1 MEIEIGRGKTARR
14 AYGLD
19 EIAIVPSRRTRDP
32 QDIDISWSLGNLQL
46 DLPCL
51 ASAIDAAVDPKTA
64 GIIGSL
70 GGLAV
75 LNLEGVQTRY
85 EDPGAVFEE
94 IANLPETKATRV
106 MQEIYAEP
114 IKEELIFRRVQDIK
128 DQGVIAA
135 ASLTPQRVERYHR
148 AAIEAGLDVLVIQG
162 TVVSAEHVSRTV
174 DPLNLMEF
182 VPSLNVPVIVGGC
195 ASYSTALHLMRTG
208 AVGVLVGIGP
218 GRICTT
224 RGVLGVGVPQATAIA
239 DAAAARMRHYLETGE
254 YVNVI
259 ADGGMR
265 TGGDVAKA
273 ITCGADAV
281 MLGSAFAKAEEA
293 PGRGYSWGMA
303 TFHPTLPRGTRIST
317 KRVGTLEEILV
328 GPAHENDGTLNL
340 MGALRMSMATT
351 GYQNIKEFQ
360 KAEVMVAP
368 SWQTEGKL
376 EQRSQGVGQGSMT
389 G

>member
-1 MEIEIGRGKTARR
+1 MDIEIGRGKTARR

-32 QDIDISWSLGNLQL
+32 EDVDISWSLGNLSL

-51 ASAIDAAVDPKTA
+51 ASALDAVVDPTTA

-75 LNLEGVQTRY
+75 LNLEGLQTRY
-85 EDPGAVFEE
+85 EDPSPVFEE
-94 IANLPETKATRV
+94 IASLPEHKATRV
-106 MQEIYAEP
+106 MQDIYAEP
-114 IKEELIFRRVQDIK
+114 IKEELIFRRVQEIK
-128 DQGVIAA
+128 DKGVIAA

-148 AAIEAGLDVLVIQG
+148 AAIEAGLDVLVVQG
-162 TVVSAEHVSRTV
+162 TVVSAEHVSRSAE
-174 DPLNLMEF
+174 PLNLMEF
-182 VPSLNVPVIVGGC
+182 VPSLNVPVVVGGC

-208 AVGVLVGIGP
+208 AVGVLVGVGP

-224 RGVLGVGVPQATAIA
+224 RGVIGVGVPQATAVA

-265 TGGDVAKA
+265 TGGEIAKA

-281 MLGSAFAKAEEA
+281 MLGSAFARAEEA

-317 KRVGTLEEILV
+317 RTTGSLEEILV
-328 GPAHENDGTLNL
+328 GPARENDGTLNL
-340 MGALRMSMATT
+340 MGALRTSMATT

-360 KAEVMVAP
+360 KAEVMYAP
-368 SWQTEGKL
+368 SLATEGKT
-376 EQRSQGVGQGSMT
+376 EQRSQGVGMGR
-389 G
+389 

>member
-1 MEIEIGRGKTARR
+1 MDIEIGRGKTARR

-32 QDIDISWSLGNLQL
+32 EDIDISWSLGDLRL

-51 ASAIDAAVDPKTA
+51 ASALDAAVDPATA
-64 GIIGSL
+64 GKIGDL

-75 LNLEGVQTRY
+75 LNLEGLQTRY
-85 EDPGAVFEE
+85 EDPGPVFEE
-94 IANLPETKATRV
+94 IASLPEHKATRM
-106 MQEIYAEP
+106 MQELYAEP
-114 IKEELIFRRVQDIK
+114 IKEELIFRRVQEIK
-128 DQGVIAA
+128 DRGVIAA

-162 TVVSAEHVSRTV
+162 TVVSAEHVSRQV
-174 DPLNLMEF
+174 EPLNLMEF

-208 AVGVLVGIGP
+208 AVGVLVGVGP

-224 RGVLGVGVPQATAIA
+224 RGVIGVGVPQATTVS

-265 TGGDVAKA
+265 TGGEIAKA

-303 TFHPTLPRGTRIST
+303 TFHPTLPRGTRIQT
-317 KRVGTLEEILV
+317 KITGSIEEILV
-328 GPAHENDGTLNL
+328 GPARENDGTLNL
-340 MGALRMSMATT
+340 MGALKMSMATT

-360 KAEVMVAP
+360 KAEVMFAP
-368 SWQTEGKL
+368 SLATEGKT
-376 EQRSQGVGQGSMT
+376 EQSAQRVGMGK
-389 G
+389 